1 MARKR
6 QNLTRK
12 VFLDSSVIFSAV
24 ASPIGGSAK
33 LFTLENLQLVT
44 SVVVITEV
52 ERNVRKKLL
61 SFQLER
67 FFDLAE
73 KLEILEQKPEPFR
86 IEKAK
91 GVTARK
97 DAVILA
103 EAKRAKMDYQ
113 VKKFLRPKGA
123 FTPGEIIKA
132 VSGN

>member
-103 EAKRAKMDYQ
+103 EAKRAKMDL
-113 VKKFLRPKGA
+113 V
-123 FTPGEIIKA
+123 T
-132 VSGN
+132 